1 MLHNYIRSETD
12 FFLIAMN
19 WNETSPCDK
28 YHILILYFSIAI
40 KKTAIIPKNI
50 DQKKKKRINNDI
62 YINIFFI
69 GMSVRCSQEV
79 GLLEYKLKQSGYK
92 SNLSEG

>member
-1 MLHNYIRSETD
+1 MKRHRATNIT
-12 FFLIAMN
+12 
-19 WNETSPCDK
+19 
-28 YHILILYFSIAI
+28 LILYFSIAI

-50 DQKKKKRINNDI
+50 DQKKKRINNDI
-62 YINIFFI
+62 YKNIFFI

-79 GLLEYKLKQSGYK
+79 SLLEYKLKQSGYK

>member
-1 MLHNYIRSETD
+1 
-12 FFLIAMN
+12 MN

-28 YHILILYFSIAI
+28 YHILILHFSIAI

-62 YINIFFI
+62 YINIFFF

-79 GLLEYKLKQSGYK
+79 SLLEYKLKQSGDK